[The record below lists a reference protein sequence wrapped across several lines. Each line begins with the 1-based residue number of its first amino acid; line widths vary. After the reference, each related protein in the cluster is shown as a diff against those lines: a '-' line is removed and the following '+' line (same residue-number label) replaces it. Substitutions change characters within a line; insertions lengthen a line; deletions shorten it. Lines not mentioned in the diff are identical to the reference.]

1 MMKIVQLPLIIALSF
16 LAVACTSD
24 EDDELLEIEYSEE
37 EFPDGVVDPSS
48 RYAFTLSDDGVTNI
62 VLKGEIGE
70 ITIAG
75 SLNWIVIEED
85 TYIERLTILGDTN
98 MIEEDGL
105 NVTIEVV
112 KIVGDGNAIYVSEC
126 IEWSATGEGNAAP
139 IALNCDTSEL

>member
-1 MMKIVQLPLIIALSF
+1 MKIAQLPLIIALSF
-16 LAVACTSD
+16 LAIACTSD

-37 EFPDGVVDPSS
+37 EFADGVVDPSS
-48 RYAFTLSDDGVTNI
+48 KYAFSLSDDGVTNI

-105 NVTIEVV
+105 DVTIEVV
-112 KIVGDGNAIYVSEC
+112 KIVGDGNAIYISDC
-126 IEWSATGEGNAAP
+126 IEWSATGEGNEAP